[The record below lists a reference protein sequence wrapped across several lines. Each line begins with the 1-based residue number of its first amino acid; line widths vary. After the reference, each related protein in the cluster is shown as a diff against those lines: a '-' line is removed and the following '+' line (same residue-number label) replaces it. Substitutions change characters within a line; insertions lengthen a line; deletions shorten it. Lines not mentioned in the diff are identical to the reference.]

1 MNKFNK
7 RVKSIVEELI
17 FPFEDYSN
25 KIKESSGSN
34 LKSKCFEYV
43 DCSNHCIISEDSLS
57 RILNVIKNNDFAIL
71 TAYRGNFSKSEN
83 ILRNRKLRGI
93 LNAKKIGVHQLV
105 GHWQE
110 APTGNDYTDCTS
122 RELTDVVERSYLI
135 KRPSD
140 MSYDEFEALVLE
152 LLTIDG
158 ETQDAAIL
166 KNDDG
171 IFLLYN
177 NGTKELIGN
186 DVSLGKI
193 NQAYSQYVKNN
204 LPFVFE
210 GIEIPATNLAKQ
222 MYTKHHILF

>member
-1 MNKFNK
+1 
-7 RVKSIVEELI
+7 
-17 FPFEDYSN
+17 
-25 KIKESSGSN
+25 
-34 LKSKCFEYV
+34 
-43 DCSNHCIISEDSLS
+43 
-57 RILNVIKNNDFAIL
+57 
-71 TAYRGNFSKSEN
+71 
-83 ILRNRKLRGI
+83 
-93 LNAKKIGVHQLV
+93 
-105 GHWQE
+105 
-110 APTGNDYTDCTS
+110 
-122 RELTDVVERSYLI
+122 
-135 KRPSD
+135 

-186 DVSLGKI
+186 DISLGKI
-193 NQAYSQYVKNN
+193 NQAYSQHVKNN

-222 MYTKHHILF
+222 MYKKHHILF